1 MKHYMN
7 RKARMVALYVCAQA
21 GFGCGT
27 ITPHGETTQNGNNTE
42 LSAPLQV
49 ERVESAITSM
59 CRLSTVGLPCD
70 PDGAGDATECE
81 GLCWVDDA
89 ALVSCRPV
97 AELDMT
103 AIDLNGRICGDVE
116 GRNCGQS
123 CENGQCVDKN
133 ARLGTACR
141 PTNNSSTCEGVCT
154 LADGEPTCDTVTVC
168 GNVGISEDGCELT
181 ACNFDEFQSGC
192 RVFELD
198 NAVCEASNQ
207 PLPVEAGVDELDAAV
222 VDAAA
227 TSTELTDST
236 TSQASDAAAQSSASS
251 AATSAD
257 ETSALVAPDAAPT
270 GDGGTAI
277 DAGDVLPPIVQDTAV
292 KVVGG
297 ACSAARNPSHI
308 AWGWLSVAAALLIV
322 RRRR

>member
-7 RKARMVALYVCAQA
+7 RKAWTAVACVWLPAT
-21 GFGCGT
+21 FGCGT
-27 ITPHGETTQNGNNTE
+27 TAPRGETTQNGNGAE
-42 LSAPLQV
+42 LSTPISVQ
-49 ERVESAITSM
+49 RVESAITSM

-70 PDGAGDATECE
+70 PDGVGSATECE
-81 GLCWVDDA
+81 GLCWIDDA

-97 AELDMT
+97 AELNMT

-181 ACNFDEFQSGC
+181 ACNFDEYQEGC
-192 RVFELD
+192 QLFELD
-198 NAVCEASNQ
+198 NAVCDASNQ
-207 PLPVEAGVDELDAAV
+207 PAPIEAGVDELDAAV
-222 VDAAA
+222 PDAAA
-227 TSTELTDST
+227 TSTDVAESST
-236 TSQASDAAAQSSASS
+236 SP
-251 AATSAD
+251 
-257 ETSALVAPDAAPT
+257 APDAAASSTSGGMSTDVEETSSFVAADAAP
-270 GDGGTAI
+270 GIDGG
-277 DAGDVLPPIVQDTAV
+277 DADGGDVLPPIMQDTAV

-297 ACSAARNPSHI
+297 ACSAGRNPGHV
-308 AWGWLSVAAALLIV
+308 AWAWLSLSAALLIV